1 MICVVSSFCKMKSER
16 SKHSQKVMRFILGTR
31 AGCIS
36 RDADAGGHGGSG
48 GCELPQNTPARS
60 LKLLLIV
67 MFGAGGGWFRLRVAR

>member
-1 MICVVSSFCKMKSER
+1 M
-16 SKHSQKVMRFILGTR
+16 GTR